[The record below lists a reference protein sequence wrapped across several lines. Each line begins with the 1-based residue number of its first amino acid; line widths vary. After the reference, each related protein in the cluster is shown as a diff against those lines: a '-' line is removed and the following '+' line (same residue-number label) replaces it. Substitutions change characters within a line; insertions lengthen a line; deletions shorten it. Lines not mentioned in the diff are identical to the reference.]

1 MTSNIHQIPFRRSH
15 TVSLSAAL
23 TQYISSKY
31 DQRPDMF
38 AEDLLILD
46 RLRSEAVNVQEPHV
60 SGISRLVTY
69 AAQLKW
75 LGGKFP
81 VDVGVEFPWYTAFG
95 FNTTRPV
102 SQDNI
107 RFELANII
115 FNLSSLYSQLAFS
128 SNRTTSDG
136 LKQACN
142 YLCQA
147 AGVIKHLRTDIVPD
161 MRSAP
166 PDDMDEMTLQSLEQ
180 LLLAQAQECFW
191 QKAVQDG
198 LKDASIAR
206 LAAKVSDYYADACE
220 YAVKS
225 NAIGTDWIHHMTAK
239 QHHFSAA
246 AQFRQSL
253 DCLEKRKYGEEVAR
267 LRDAVA
273 CVNEALKESRW
284 INRTVLG
291 DLEGLKKR
299 VQDDLKRAE
308 KDNDLIY
315 LNSVPPK
322 SELRLIDR
330 ASMVAAK
337 APPQVT
343 DAISMLGDKGPLGQP
358 LFSKLVPYAVHIAAS
373 IYSDRRDRLV
383 NEQIIGELETMT
395 DKLRDLLSSLNLP
408 GSLQALEKPLGLP
421 PTLVSHAEEM
431 RQQDGLYR
439 LRKSLQDIANVK
451 SNDQAIY
458 TEGVEL
464 LAAEK
469 AEDDASRRKYGTD
482 RWSRE
487 SSTAAAPKLHTT
499 SQEINGYFS
508 SAQSSDNLVEQKL
521 RDSEAVF
528 RVLTG
533 TNRDLEAYVPSSR
546 RATIPPE
553 VEREVSRLRNCISE
567 VNRLESRRKRKASSV
582 KDKARGDDISSA
594 LVREA
599 ARLERDFPMQAIQ
612 ASQFED
618 LFDHRLHDYD
628 VDLQMVAE
636 EQNDQDQIS
645 AQVREANR
653 AFTRAHTGDA
663 STREREKALQE
674 LENGYLK
681 YKEIISNIEVG
692 RKFYNDLAKI
702 VGRFRDDVKAFVHK
716 RRMEGSSLEQDISS
730 VVSMASLNISPI
742 RQSSKP
748 QSQPQP
754 QPVHHQPTHHQQ
766 SPPFQFQPLQQH
778 QNQLPGSFPAQQQIS
793 QPNPQQ
799 LPTPTTS
806 ISRSDRE
813 PLTAPQP
820 TRSVP
825 KMTPGMWSP
834 EMGIRFGPAP
844 GQSQPGN
851 QTQLPVPQAQTGQ
864 TWDPSRGVNFS

>member
-1 MTSNIHQIPFRRSH
+1 MTSNILQIPFRQSH
-15 TVSLSAAL
+15 AVSLSTAL

-38 AEDLLILD
+38 ADDLQIID
-46 RLRSEAVNVQEPHV
+46 RLRSEAVNVQEPHI
-60 SGISRLVTY
+60 SGISRLITY

-81 VDVGVEFPWYTAFG
+81 VDVGVEFPWYPAFG
-95 FNTTRPV
+95 FNTSRPI
-102 SQDNI
+102 SQNNI
-107 RFELANII
+107 RFELANIT
-115 FNLSSLYSQLAFS
+115 FNLAALYSQLAFS
-128 SNRTTSDG
+128 VNRTTSDG

-142 YLCQA
+142 YFCQA
-147 AGVIKHLRTDIVPD
+147 AGILAHLRTDIVPD

-166 PDDMDEMTLQSLEQ
+166 PEDMDEMTLQSLEE

-191 QKAVQDG
+191 QKAVKDG

-206 LAAKVSDYYADACE
+206 LAGKVSDFYADGCDH
-220 YAVKS
+220 AVKS
-225 NAIGTDWIHHMTAK
+225 NAISPEWIHHMTAK
-239 QHHFSAA
+239 QHHFAAA
-246 AQFRQSL
+246 AQYRQSL

-291 DLEGLKKR
+291 DLQGLKNR
-299 VQDDLKRAE
+299 VSEDLKRAE
-308 KDNDLIY
+308 KDNDMIY
-315 LNSVPPK
+315 LHAVPPK
-322 SELRLIDR
+322 SELKLIDR
-330 ASMVAAK
+330 ASMVASK
-337 APPQVT
+337 APSQVT
-343 DAISMLGDKGPLGQP
+343 DAISLLGDKGPLGQP

-451 SNDQAIY
+451 SNDRAVY
-458 TEGVEL
+458 KEGVEL
-464 LAAEK
+464 LTAEK
-469 AEDDASRRKYGTD
+469 EEDDAYRRKFGTD

-487 SSTAAAPKLHTT
+487 SSDTAAPKLYT
-499 SQEINGYFS
+499 SCQEIEGYFS

-521 RDSEAVF
+521 QDSESVF

-533 TNRDLEAYVPSSR
+533 TNRDLEAFVPSSR

-553 VEREVSRLRNCISE
+553 VEREVSRLRGCISE
-567 VNRLESRRKRKASSV
+567 VNRLESRRKRKSQTV
-582 KDKARGDDISSA
+582 KDKARTDDISSA

-599 ARLERDFPMQAIQ
+599 ARLEREFPMQVIQ

-618 LFDHRLHDYD
+618 LFESRLRDYD
-628 VDLQMVAE
+628 VDLQMVAK
-636 EQNDQDQIS
+636 EQHDQDQIA

-702 VGRFRDDVKAFVHK
+702 VGRFRDDAKAFVHK
-716 RRMEGSSLEQDISS
+716 RRMEASQLEQDISS
-730 VVSMASLNISPI
+730 VAAMASLNISPI
-742 RQSSKP
+742 RQAPQPVQHQPVQPPIQPQPQVIP
-748 QSQPQP
+748 QSQPQ
-754 QPVHHQPTHHQQ
+754 
-766 SPPFQFQPLQQH
+766 L
-778 QNQLPGSFPAQQQIS
+778 
-793 QPNPQQ
+793 
-799 LPTPTTS
+799 
-806 ISRSDRE
+806 RE

-820 TRSVP
+820 TRGVP
-825 KMTPGMWSP
+825 QVTPGMWSP
-834 EMGIRFGPAP
+834 EMGIRFGPSSS
-844 GQSQPGN
+844 GTQQQSHP
-851 QTQLPVPQAQTGQ
+851 Q
-864 TWDPSRGVNFS
+864 TWDPTKGVKFS

>member
-1 MTSNIHQIPFRRSH
+1 MTSNILQIPFRRTH
-15 TVSLSAAL
+15 TVSLSTAL

-38 AEDLLILD
+38 ADDLLIID
-46 RLRSEAVNVQEPHV
+46 RLRSEAVNVLEPHI

-81 VDVGVEFPWYTAFG
+81 VDIGVEFPWYPAFG
-95 FNTTRPV
+95 FNTSRPV
-102 SQDNI
+102 SQNNL

-115 FNLSSLYSQLAFS
+115 FNLAALYSQLAFS
-128 SNRTTSDG
+128 VNRTTSDG

-147 AGVIKHLRTDIVPD
+147 AGILAHLRTDIIPD
-161 MRSAP
+161 MRTSP
-166 PDDMDEMTLQSLEQ
+166 PEDMDEMTLQSLEE

-191 QKAVQDG
+191 QKAVKDG

-206 LAAKVSDYYADACE
+206 LAGKVSDFYADSCDH
-220 YAVKS
+220 AVKS
-225 NAIGTDWIHHMTAK
+225 NAISPEWIHHMTAK
-239 QHHFSAA
+239 QHHFAAA
-246 AQFRQSL
+246 AQYRQSL

-267 LRDAVA
+267 LRDAVN

-291 DLEGLKKR
+291 DLQGLKNR
-299 VQDDLKRAE
+299 VTEDLKRAE
-308 KDNDLIY
+308 KDNDIIY
-315 LNSVPPK
+315 LNAVPPK
-322 SELRLIDR
+322 SELKIIDR
-330 ASMVAAK
+330 ASMVAPK
-337 APPQVT
+337 APQQVT
-343 DAISMLGDKGPLGQP
+343 DAISMLGEKGALGQP

-383 NEQIIGELETMT
+383 NEHVIAELETMT

-439 LRKSLQDIANVK
+439 LRKSLQDIAKVK
-451 SNDQAIY
+451 TNDRAVY
-458 TEGVEL
+458 NEGVEL

-469 AEDDASRRKYGTD
+469 AEDDSYRRKFGTD
-482 RWSRE
+482 RWTRE
-487 SSTAAAPKLHTT
+487 TSDAAAPKIYKNSH
-499 SQEINGYFS
+499 EIDGYFT

-521 RDSEAVF
+521 QDSEAVF

-553 VEREVSRLRNCISE
+553 VEREVSRLRSCISE
-567 VNRLESRRKRKASSV
+567 VNRLESRRKREAQAV
-582 KDKARGDDISSA
+582 KDKARADDISQA

-599 ARLERDFPMQAIQ
+599 ARLEREFPMQAIQ

-618 LFDHRLHDYD
+618 LFESRLAEYN
-628 VDLQMVAE
+628 VDLRMVAQ

-663 STREREKALQE
+663 STRERENALQE

-702 VGRFRDDVKAFVHK
+702 VSRFRDDAKSFVHK
-716 RRMEGSSLEQDISS
+716 RRMEASQLEQDISS
-730 VVSMASLNISPI
+730 VAAMASLNISPI
-742 RQSSKP
+742 RQAQPTSVTAPVSAP
-748 QSQPQP
+748 TTFQPHPAEPSTQVHAPTQAIPPPQPQP
-754 QPVHHQPTHHQQ
+754 QHQQ
-766 SPPFQFQPLQQH
+766 PVQPQSQQPPAP
-778 QNQLPGSFPAQQQIS
+778 
-793 QPNPQQ
+793 
-799 LPTPTTS
+799 
-806 ISRSDRE
+806 RE

-820 TRSVP
+820 TRTLPVP
-825 KMTPGMWSP
+825 QMTPGMWSP
-834 EMGIRFGPAP
+834 EMGIRFGPGAP
-844 GQSQPGN
+844 STQ
-851 QTQLPVPQAQTGQ
+851 QTQVSAQAQLRSGQAQQQ
-864 TWDPSRGVNFS
+864 TWDPTAGVKFS

>member
-1 MTSNIHQIPFRRSH
+1 MTSNILEVPFRRSH

-38 AEDLLILD
+38 ADDLLVID
-46 RLRSEAVNVQEPHV
+46 RLRSEAVNVQEPHI

-81 VDVGVEFPWYTAFG
+81 VDVGVEFPWYPAFG
-95 FNTTRPV
+95 FNTSRPV
-102 SQDNI
+102 SQNNI

-115 FNLSSLYSQLAFS
+115 FNLAALYSQLAFS
-128 SNRTTSDG
+128 VNRTTSDG

-147 AGVIKHLRTDIVPD
+147 AGVLGHLRADIIPD
-161 MRSAP
+161 MRTVP
-166 PDDMDEMTLQSLEQ
+166 PEDMDEMTLESLEE

-191 QKAVQDG
+191 QKAVKDG
-198 LKDASIAR
+198 LKDASVAR
-206 LAAKVSDYYADACE
+206 LAAKVSDFYADACE
-220 YAVKS
+220 HAVKS
-225 NAIGTDWIHHMTAK
+225 NAISPEWIHHMTAK
-239 QHHFSAA
+239 QHHFAAA
-246 AQFRQSL
+246 AQYRQSL

-291 DLEGLKKR
+291 DLQGLKTR
-299 VQDDLKRAE
+299 VTEDLKRAE
-308 KDNDLIY
+308 KDNDMIY

-330 ASMVAAK
+330 ASMVGSK
-337 APPQVT
+337 APSQVT

-439 LRKSLQDIANVK
+439 LRKSLEDIATVK
-451 SNDQAIY
+451 SNDRAAY

-469 AEDDASRRKYGTD
+469 AEDDASSRKYGTD

-487 SSTAAAPKLHTT
+487 SSDAAAPKLYT
-499 SQEINGYFS
+499 SRHEIDGYFS

-521 RDSEAVF
+521 KDSEAIF

-553 VEREVSRLRNCISE
+553 VEREVSRLGGCLSE
-567 VNRLESRRKRKASSV
+567 VNRLESRRKRKAQAV
-582 KDKARGDDISSA
+582 KDKARTDDIGQA

-599 ARLERDFPMQAIQ
+599 ARLEREFPMQAIQ

-618 LFDHRLHDYD
+618 LFETRLCDYNI
-628 VDLQMVAE
+628 DLQMVAQ
-636 EQNDQDQIS
+636 EQHDQDQIS
-645 AQVREANR
+645 AQVRETNR

-702 VGRFRDDVKAFVHK
+702 VGRFRDDTKAFVHK
-716 RRMEGSSLEQDISS
+716 RRMEASSLEQDISS
-730 VVSMASLNISPI
+730 AAAMASLNISPI
-742 RQSSKP
+742 RQPP
-748 QSQPQP
+748 QPVPVQQPTSFQPVQPQP
-754 QPVHHQPTHHQQ
+754 QLQP
-766 SPPFQFQPLQQH
+766 
-778 QNQLPGSFPAQQQIS
+778 QLP
-793 QPNPQQ
+793 
-799 LPTPTTS
+799 
-806 ISRSDRE
+806 ISRSERE

-820 TRSVP
+820 TRGVP
-825 KMTPGMWSP
+825 QMTPGIWSP
-834 EMGIRFGPAP
+834 EMGIRFGGPNS
-844 GQSQPGN
+844 GQP
-851 QTQLPVPQAQTGQ
+851 QTQA
-864 TWDPSRGVNFS
+864 WDPSKGVKFS

>member
-1 MTSNIHQIPFRRSH
+1 MTSNILQIPFRRSH
-15 TVSLSAAL
+15 TVSLSPAL

-38 AEDLLILD
+38 ADDLLIID
-46 RLRSEAVNVQEPHV
+46 RLRSEAVHVQEPHI
-60 SGISRLVTY
+60 SGISRLVAY
-69 AAQLKW
+69 SAQLKW

-81 VDVGVEFPWYTAFG
+81 VDVGVEFPWYPAFG
-95 FNTTRPV
+95 FNTSRPV
-102 SQDNI
+102 SQNNL
-107 RFELANII
+107 RFELANVI
-115 FNLSSLYSQLAFS
+115 FNLAALYSQLAFS
-128 SNRTTSDG
+128 VNRTTSDG

-142 YLCQA
+142 YLCHA
-147 AGVIKHLRTDIVPD
+147 AGVLGHLRADIVPD
-161 MRSAP
+161 MRAAP
-166 PDDMDEMTLQSLEQ
+166 PEDMDEMTLQSLEE

-191 QKAVQDG
+191 QKAVKDG

-206 LAAKVSDYYADACE
+206 LAAKVSDFYADACE
-220 YAVKS
+220 HAVKS
-225 NAIGTDWIHHMTAK
+225 NAISPEWIHHMTAK
-239 QHHFSAA
+239 QHHFAAA
-246 AQFRQSL
+246 AQYRQSL

-291 DLEGLKKR
+291 DLQGLKNR
-299 VQDDLKRAE
+299 VTEDLKRAE
-308 KDNDLIY
+308 KDNDMIY
-315 LNSVPPK
+315 LNAVPPK

-337 APPQVT
+337 APSQVT
-343 DAISMLGDKGPLGQP
+343 DAISMLGEKGPLGQP

-383 NEQIIGELETMT
+383 NEQIIGQLETMT

-421 PTLVSHAEEM
+421 PSLVSHAEEM
-431 RQQDGLYR
+431 RQQDGLNR
-439 LRKSLQDIANVK
+439 LRKSLQDVAKVK
-451 SNDQAIY
+451 SNDRAFY

-469 AEDDASRRKYGTD
+469 AEDDASRRRYGTD

-487 SSTAAAPKLHTT
+487 SSDAAAPKLYTQSH
-499 SQEINGYFS
+499 EIDGYFI

-546 RATIPPE
+546 RAAIPPE
-553 VEREVSRLRNCISE
+553 VEREVIRLRSCISE
-567 VNRLESRRKRKASSV
+567 VTRLESRRKRKAQAV
-582 KDKARGDDISSA
+582 KDKARADDISQA
-594 LVREA
+594 LVAEA
-599 ARLERDFPMQAIQ
+599 ARLEREFPMQAIQ

-618 LFDHRLHDYD
+618 LFENRLRDYD
-628 VDLQMVAE
+628 VDLEMVAQ
-636 EQNDQDQIS
+636 EQDDQDQIA

-681 YKEIISNIEVG
+681 YKEIISNLEVG

-702 VGRFRDDVKAFVHK
+702 VTRFRDDCKAFVHK
-716 RRMEGSSLEQDISS
+716 RRMEASQLEQDVTSAAA
-730 VVSMASLNISPI
+730 MASLNISPI
-742 RQSSKP
+742 RQPPPPSAQPVQPLSVQP
-748 QSQPQP
+748 PPVQQPAPQPQP
-754 QPVHHQPTHHQQ
+754 QPQP
-766 SPPFQFQPLQQH
+766 
-778 QNQLPGSFPAQQQIS
+778 QLPS
-793 QPNPQQ
+793 QPQA
-799 LPTPTTS
+799 
-806 ISRSDRE
+806 IRSERA

-820 TRSVP
+820 TRTVP
-825 KMTPGMWSP
+825 QVTPGMWSP
-834 EMGIRFGPAP
+834 DMGIRFGPSAA
-844 GQSQPGN
+844 
-851 QTQLPVPQAQTGQ
+851 QTQTTPSHAQ
-864 TWDPSRGVNFS
+864 TWDPTKGVKFS